1 MMQQRLSI
9 ITLGVK
15 DLAAA
20 TEFYVNKF
28 GWTLSKHATDG
39 ISFFHLNG
47 IMLGLYPMS
56 EFKKEI
62 DGLKLADNGR
72 NRITLAYL
80 AKTEKEVDELFADFE
95 AKEVEILKK
104 PEKVFWGGY
113 SGYISDLDGNL
124 WEIAYNP
131 FIEIDDD
138 GNLQN

>member
-1 MMQQRLSI
+1 MNQRLSI
-9 ITLGVK
+9 ITLGVR

-28 GWTLSKHATDG
+28 GWIKSKHSTEG

-47 IMLGLYPMS
+47 IMLGLYPMA
-56 EFKKEI
+56 EFEKEI
-62 DGLKLADNGR
+62 EGIGLATEGR

-80 AKTEKEVDELFADFE
+80 AKSEQEVDDLFVSFKAN
-95 AKEVEILKK
+95 EVQILKQPK
-104 PEKVFWGGY
+104 KVFWGGY

-131 FIEIDDD
+131 FIEIGED
-138 GNLQN
+138 GNLKG